1 MHLFRSVLLSP
12 FSSTKLRA
20 LLFAVFFAAA
30 VTASQAQST
39 FGTILGTVKD
49 STGAVVPGAM
59 ILLTNKG
66 TTSTRTATSDSGGEF
81 TLSNIEIGS
90 YSLSISAPGF
100 EKYSLPEIAI
110 NARESRRVEAALK
123 LGSETQTVTVEE
135 TAQNVITT
143 EVSNLAETKLG
154 TELVSLPVAIYSR
167 STGST
172 SPISTLT
179 TEAGVQTD
187 DSGNLDIMGAT
198 PALLSVTI
206 DGISSVG
213 VEYSGPV
220 NEMFPSFNSI
230 EEIRVSESNNNAE
243 FSGVADIT
251 TVSKA
256 GSGTYHGGVF
266 ENLQNTAMNAGD
278 PFQVSK
284 TKIIMNDFGATFGG
298 PLSIPHLY
306 NGHDRSFF
314 FASFEALR
322 LPRETPIVASVPTLA
337 MRGANGY
344 ADLTSYLTQQCS
356 SAGAGLC
363 LPNGLNSTNV
373 NNLGSPTN
381 ANNSN
386 PVITPCPAFSN
397 ATQGTV
403 LPICMSDGATSIDP
417 SHVPVSS
424 IASNMLQYLMPLP
437 NYGSPDSY
445 ANNYRINFP
454 SPISAN
460 QGDIRLDQTLTSKQ
474 NIFARFSYK
483 NRQVV
488 AAPNTTCGLSFCQSS
503 GSPLQGAYSIPEIDE
518 GLTFAYNY
526 IFSPKLLNEFRGGYN
541 AQHTST
547 TQSYSTSQ
555 LLQQTGLTVPQ
566 VNTQWSEAPNLYIN
580 GFMATGGGNPTRQR
594 SETIEL
600 LDNLTWNKGRHNFKF
615 GADFKRLTDHDDN
628 VFGNYSS
635 GEYAFDSSSYVGTNI
650 GDPYAAFLQS
660 FPDYTYD
667 ATINKQTMDGLG
679 YSYGFYAQDDWK
691 ITPRLTLNLGLR
703 YELHPPLKE
712 TNYNTAFFLPDYNGI
727 GTDGAT
733 QVHGAVVVPNTQA
746 LSFESQD
753 FINAISPTP
762 TLTAKQA
769 GLPEGLRYTDKNDY
783 GPRIGFAWRP
793 YGDEKTVIRGG
804 WGRFIESPLGFS
816 LVSGWAVDASYVGY
830 YGQQY
835 QSDNV
840 TPQLSLSNP
849 FIQICPPPP
858 ANQPP
863 GCQQAG
869 GTASFQYAF
878 PIHYKDPSVQQWNL
892 TVEQDL
898 GKGIGARFSYVG
910 SHGTN
915 LETFVDLNQV
925 PASTTPYSVT
935 SLNLSYP
942 DWSIIQ
948 SVENLAESNY
958 NSGTVE
964 VSRHSGKGLT
974 FDASYTFT
982 RDISNAAGATPSGFA
997 GAGGNYVTDRFHPGL
1012 DYGNVSY
1019 DRKHR
1024 FLVTYLYDLPFGRG
1038 QRFLP
1043 GGGPVNA
1050 IVGDW
1055 HLGGV
1060 TVLQSGPFLT
1070 PYQATSDP
1078 ANTNILSTVGQ
1089 TRADIVPGQTLYA
1102 TNRNVNQWFNPS
1114 AFQVPAAG
1122 RGYFGTAG
1130 VGSVVGPGTAVFSM
1144 SLRKDIPVYEHM
1156 KFSLSVE
1163 AANVFNHRNYE
1174 PPNMQVDVAQFGSIS
1189 ALQTAE
1195 GAGPRSLE
1203 LAGRINF

>member
-1 MHLFRSVLLSP
+1 MYRFGTLSSR
-12 FSSTKLRA
+12 FA
-20 LLFAVFFAAA
+20 LLFILF
-30 VTASQAQST
+30 VTSAGARAQST
-39 FGTILGTVKD
+39 FGSILGTVRD
-49 STGAVVPGAM
+49 ASGAVVPGA
-59 ILLTNKG
+59 LVTATNKG
-66 TTSTRTATSDSGGEF
+66 TGAQRTATSDGSGEF
-81 TLSNIEIGS
+81 TLSNIDVGN
-90 YSLSISAPGF
+90 YSVAITAPGF
-100 EKYSLPEIAI
+100 EKYSLPEISI
-110 NARESRRVEAALK
+110 TARESRRIDAALK
-123 LGSETQTVTVEE
+123 LGQADQTVTVVES
-135 TAQNVITT
+135 AQNVITT
-143 EVSNLAETKLG
+143 EVSNLAETKVG
-154 TELVSLPVAIYSR
+154 EELVSLPVAIYSR

-172 SPISTLT
+172 SPIDTLT

-213 VEYSGPV
+213 VEYSGPI

-256 GSGTYHGGVF
+256 GTSKYHGGVF
-266 ENLQNTAMNAGD
+266 ENLQNTAMNSGN
-278 PFQVSK
+278 PFQDTK
-284 TKIIMNDFGATFGG
+284 TKIVMNDFGGTFGG

-306 NGHDRSFF
+306 NGRDRSFF

-337 MRGANGY
+337 MRGAGGY
-344 ADLTSYLTQQCS
+344 ADLTSYLTQQCANDS
-356 SAGAGLC
+356 LC
-363 LPNGLNSTNV
+363 PTNGLNGLNYG
-373 NNLGSPTN
+373 NLGSATN
-381 ANNSN
+381 PN
-386 PVITPCPAFSN
+386 PVTTPCPAFSA
-397 ATQGTV
+397 ATQGVT
-403 LPICMSDGATSIDP
+403 LPICQSDGVTPIDP
-417 SHVPVSS
+417 THVPVNT

-437 NYGSPDSY
+437 NYGTPDSY
-445 ANNYRINFP
+445 SNNYRVNFP
-454 SPISAN
+454 APISAN
-460 QGDIRLDQTLTSKQ
+460 QGDIRVDQTISPKQ
-474 NIFARFSYK
+474 TVFARFSYK
-483 NRQVV
+483 NRQVT
-488 AAPNTTCGLSFCQSS
+488 AAPNTTCGLSFCQSA

-526 IFSPKLLNEFRGGYN
+526 IFTPKLLNEFRGGYN

-547 TQSYSTSQ
+547 TQTYSTAQ
-555 LLQQTGLTVPQ
+555 LLSETGLTVPQ
-566 VNTQWSEAPNLYIN
+566 PNTEWSEAPNLYIN

-600 LDNLTWNKGRHNFKF
+600 LDNVTWNKGHHNFKF

-667 ATINKQTMDGLG
+667 ATINKETMDGLG
-679 YSYGFYAQDDWK
+679 YSYAFYAQDDWK
-691 ITPRLTLNLGLR
+691 ITPKLTLNLGLR

-712 TNYNTAFFLPDYNGI
+712 INYNTAFFLPDYNGP
-727 GTDGAT
+727 GTDGST
-733 QVHGAVVVPNTQA
+733 VHGAVVVPNTQA

-753 FINAISPTP
+753 FISAISPTP
-762 TLTAKQA
+762 TLTAQQA

-783 GPRIGFAWRP
+783 GPRIGFAWTP
-793 YGDEKTVIRGG
+793 YSNGKTVLRGG

-835 QSDNV
+835 QADNV
-840 TPQLSLSNP
+840 TPLLSLGNAFVQGGST
-849 FIQICPPPP
+849 
-858 ANQPP
+858 A
-863 GCQQAG
+863 

-898 GKGIGARFSYVG
+898 GSGIGARFSYVG

-925 PASTTPYSVT
+925 PASTTPYAVT
-935 SLNLSYP
+935 SQNLSYP

-964 VSRHSGKGLT
+964 VTRHSGKGIT

-982 RDISNAAGATPSGFA
+982 RDISDAAGANPTAFA

-1019 DRKHR
+1019 DRKNR

-1043 GGGPVNA
+1043 GGGAVNS

-1070 PYQATSDP
+1070 PYQASSDP
-1078 ANTNILSTVGQ
+1078 ANTNILSTVGEA
-1089 TRADIVPGQTLYA
+1089 RADILPGQTLYA
-1102 TNRNVNQWFNPS
+1102 TNRNVTQWLNPN
-1114 AFQVPAAG
+1114 AFAIPQAG

-1144 SLRKDIPVYEHM
+1144 SLRKDVPVYEHM
-1156 KFSLSVE
+1156 KLSFSVE

-1203 LAGRINF
+1203 LAGRITF

>member
-1 MHLFRSVLLSP
+1 MHLFGSSVSRLRLLGS
-12 FSSTKLRA
+12 LA
-20 LLFAVFFAAA
+20 LVFVLCFALMAR
-30 VTASQAQST
+30 AQST
-39 FGTILGTVKD
+39 FGSILGTVKD
-49 STGAVVPGAM
+49 ASGAVVAGAVVTA
-59 ILLTNKG
+59 TNKG
-66 TTSTRTATSDSGGEF
+66 TGAQRTAMSDGSGEF
-81 TLSNIEIGS
+81 TLSNIDVGN
-90 YSLSISAPGF
+90 YSVTITSSGF
-100 EKYSLPEIAI
+100 EKYSLPEISI
-110 NARESRRVEAALK
+110 TARESRRIDAALK
-123 LGSETQTVTVEE
+123 LGQADQTVTVEE
-135 TAQNVITT
+135 SAQNVITT
-143 EVSNLAETKLG
+143 EVSNLAETKVG
-154 TELVSLPVAIYSR
+154 EELVNLPVAIYSR

-172 SPISTLT
+172 SPIDTLT

-213 VEYSGPV
+213 VEYSGPI

-251 TVSKA
+251 TVSKP
-256 GSGTYHGGVF
+256 GSSHYHGGVF
-266 ENLQNTAMNAGD
+266 ENLQNTAMNSGN
-278 PFQVSK
+278 PFQTSK
-284 TKIIMNDFGATFGG
+284 TKIVMNDFGGTFGG
-298 PLSIPHLY
+298 PVSIPHLY
-306 NGHDRSFF
+306 NGRDRSFF

-344 ADLTSYLTQQCS
+344 ADLTSYLTQQCAADS
-356 SAGAGLC
+356 VC
-363 LPNGLNSTNV
+363 PNSGLNSV
-373 NNLGSPTN
+373 NLIAG
-381 ANNSN
+381 N
-386 PVITPCPAFSN
+386 PAPCPSV
-397 ATQGTV
+397 TTGV
-403 LPICMSDGATSIDP
+403 LPICQASDGVTPIDYT
-417 SHVPVSS
+417 HVPVSTIS
-424 IASNMLQYLMPLP
+424 SNMLQYLMPLP
-437 NYGSPDSY
+437 NYGPADNY
-445 ANNYRINFP
+445 ANNYRVNFP
-454 SPISAN
+454 APISAN
-460 QGDIRLDQTLTSKQ
+460 QGDIRVDQTISSKQ
-474 NIFARFSYK
+474 TVFARFSYK
-483 NRQVV
+483 NRQVT
-488 AAPNTTCGLSFCQSS
+488 AAPNTTCGLGFCQSA
-503 GSPLQGAYSIPEIDE
+503 GSPLQGAYNIPEIDE
-518 GLTFAYNY
+518 GLTFAHNY
-526 IFSPKLLNEFRGGYN
+526 IFTPKLLNEFRGGYN

-547 TQSYSTSQ
+547 TQTYSTTQ
-555 LLQQTGLTVPQ
+555 LLSETGLTVPQ
-566 VNTQWSEAPNLYIN
+566 PNTEWSEAPNLYIN
-580 GFMATGGGNPTRQR
+580 GFLNTGGGNPTRQR

-600 LDNLTWNKGRHNFKF
+600 LDNVTWNKGHHNFKF

-635 GEYAFDSSSYVGTNI
+635 GEYAFDSSSLIGQNI
-650 GDPYAAFLQS
+650 GDPYTAFLAGY
-660 FPDYTYD
+660 PDYTYD
-667 ATINKQTMDGLG
+667 ATINKETMDGLG
-679 YSYGFYAQDDWK
+679 HSYAFYAQDDWK
-691 ITPRLTLNLGLR
+691 ITPNLTLNLGLR

-712 TNYNTAFFLPDYNGI
+712 IHYNTAFFLPDYNGP
-727 GTDGAT
+727 GTDGT
-733 QVHGAVVVPNTQA
+733 TVHGAVVVPNTQA

-753 FINAISPTP
+753 FYNAISPTP
-762 TLTAKQA
+762 TLTAQQA
-769 GLPEGLRYTDKNDY
+769 GLPSGLRYTDKNDY

-793 YGDEKTVIRGG
+793 YGNDKTVLRGG

-830 YGQQY
+830 YGQQFG
-835 QSDNV
+835 SDGV
-840 TPQLSLSNP
+840 TPLLSLGNP
-849 FIQICPPPP
+849 FVS
-858 ANQPP
+858 
-863 GCQQAG
+863 AG
-869 GTASFQYAF
+869 GSLAGTASFQYAF

-898 GKGIGARFSYVG
+898 GSGIGARFSYVG

-925 PASTTPYSVT
+925 PASTTPYADQA
-935 SLNLSYP
+935 LSYP

-964 VSRHSGKGLT
+964 VTRHSGKGLT

-982 RDISNAAGATPSGFA
+982 RDISDAAGATPSGFA

-1019 DRKHR
+1019 DRKNR
-1024 FLVTYLYDLPFGRG
+1024 FLVTYLYDLPFGKG

-1043 GGGPVNA
+1043 GGGALNA

-1070 PYQATSDP
+1070 PYQASSDP

-1089 TRADIVPGQTLYA
+1089 THADIVPGQTLYA
-1102 TNRNVNQWFNPS
+1102 TNRNVNQWLNPN
-1114 AFQVPAAG
+1114 AFAIPESG

-1130 VGSVVGPGTAVFSM
+1130 VGSVVGPGTDVFSM
-1144 SLRKDIPVYEHM
+1144 SLRKDVPVYEHM
-1156 KFSLSVE
+1156 KLSLSLE

-1174 PPNMQVDVAQFGSIS
+1174 PPNMQVDSAQFGSIS

-1203 LAGRINF
+1203 VAARVNF

>member
-1 MHLFRSVLLSP
+1 M
-12 FSSTKLRA
+12 
-20 LLFAVFFAAA
+20 
-30 VTASQAQST
+30 
-39 FGTILGTVKD
+39 
-49 STGAVVPGAM
+49 
-59 ILLTNKG
+59 
-66 TTSTRTATSDSGGEF
+66 
-81 TLSNIEIGS
+81 
-90 YSLSISAPGF
+90 SLAF
-100 EKYSLPEIAI
+100 
-110 NARESRRVEAALK
+110 
-123 LGSETQTVTVEE
+123 
-135 TAQNVITT
+135 
-143 EVSNLAETKLG
+143 
-154 TELVSLPVAIYSR
+154 
-167 STGST
+167 
-172 SPISTLT
+172 
-179 TEAGVQTD
+179 
-187 DSGNLDIMGAT
+187 
-198 PALLSVTI
+198 
-206 DGISSVG
+206 
-213 VEYSGPV
+213 
-220 NEMFPSFNSI
+220 
-230 EEIRVSESNNNAE
+230 
-243 FSGVADIT
+243 
-251 TVSKA
+251 
-256 GSGTYHGGVF
+256 H
-266 ENLQNTAMNAGD
+266 
-278 PFQVSK
+278 
-284 TKIIMNDFGATFGG
+284 
-298 PLSIPHLY
+298 
-306 NGHDRSFF
+306 
-314 FASFEALR
+314 
-322 LPRETPIVASVPTLA
+322 
-337 MRGANGY
+337 
-344 ADLTSYLTQQCS
+344 LTSYL
-356 SAGAGLC
+356 AGQGVTNIYQ
-363 LPNGLNSTNV
+363 PDGVTPVDPTNV
-373 NNLGSPTN
+373 P
-381 ANNSN
+381 
-386 PVITPCPAFSN
+386 ITP
-397 ATQGTV
+397 
-403 LPICMSDGATSIDP
+403 
-417 SHVPVSS
+417 
-424 IASNMLQYLMPLP
+424 IAANMLKYLMPLP

-445 ANNYRINFP
+445 SNNYRVNFP
-454 SPISAN
+454 APISAN
-460 QGDIRLDQTLTSKQ
+460 QGDIRLDQTLSSKQ

-488 AAPNTTCGLSFCQSS
+488 AAPNTTCGLSFCQSA

-566 VNTQWSEAPNLYIN
+566 VNTEWSEAPNLYIN

-600 LDNLTWNKGRHNFKF
+600 LDNVTWNKGHHNFKF

-635 GEYAFDSSSYVGTNI
+635 GEYAFDSSSAVGAAI
-650 GDPYAAFLQS
+650 GDPYTAFLQG

-667 ATINKQTMDGLG
+667 ATINKETMDGLG
-679 YSYGFYAQDDWK
+679 YSYAFYAQDDWK

-712 TNYNTAFFLPDYNGI
+712 IHYNTAFFLPDYNGV
-727 GTDGAT
+727 GTDGMT
-733 QVHGAVVVPNTQA
+733 QVHGAVVVPNAQA

-835 QSDNV
+835 QADGV
-840 TPQLSLSNP
+840 TPLLSLSNA
-849 FIQICPPPP
+849 FVQGGSL
-858 ANQPP
+858 A
-863 GCQQAG
+863 

-925 PASTTPYSVT
+925 PASTTPYADQS
-935 SLNLSYP
+935 LSYP
-942 DWSIIQ
+942 NWSIIQ

-964 VSRHSGKGLT
+964 VTRHSGKGLT

-1019 DRKHR
+1019 DRKNR

-1038 QRFLP
+1038 QRFVAT
-1043 GGGPVNA
+1043 GGAVNA
-1050 IVGDW
+1050 IIGDW

-1070 PYQATSDP
+1070 PFQATSDP

-1089 TRADIVPGQTLYA
+1089 TRADIVPGQALYA
-1102 TNRNVNQWFNPS
+1102 TNRNVNQWLNPS
-1114 AFQVPAAG
+1114 AFAIPQAG
-1122 RGYFGTAG
+1122 RGYFGTAA

-1144 SLRKDIPVYEHM
+1144 SLRKDIPVYERM
-1156 KFSLSVE
+1156 KLQLSVE

>member
-1 MHLFRSVLLSP
+1 MHLSGSAVSRFALFLILL
-12 FSSTKLRA
+12 TA
-20 LLFAVFFAAA
+20 FAA
-30 VTASQAQST
+30 SLNAQST

-49 STGAVVPGAM
+49 ATGAVVPGATVT
-59 ILLTNKG
+59 LTNKG
-66 TTSTRTATSDSGGEF
+66 TTARRTATSDGSGEF
-81 TLSNIEIGS
+81 TLSNIDVGN
-90 YSLSISAPGF
+90 YSVTITASGF
-100 EKYSLPEIAI
+100 EKYSLPELSLT
-110 NARESRRVEAALK
+110 ARESRRIDANLK
-123 LGSETQTVTVEE
+123 LGQADQTVTVEE
-135 TAQNVITT
+135 VAQNVITT
-143 EVSNLAETKLG
+143 EVSNLAQTKVG
-154 TELVSLPVAIYSR
+154 EELVSLPVAIYSR

-172 SPISTLT
+172 SPIDTLT

-187 DSGNLDIMGAT
+187 DSGDLDIMGAT

-213 VEYSGPV
+213 VEYSGPI

-256 GSGTYHGGVF
+256 GTSKYHGGVF
-266 ENLQNTAMNAGD
+266 ENLQNTAMNAGN
-278 PFQVSK
+278 PFQDTK
-284 TKIIMNDFGATFGG
+284 TKIIMNDFGGTLGG
-298 PLSIPHLY
+298 PVSIPHLY
-306 NGHDRSFF
+306 SGHDRSFF

-337 MRGANGY
+337 MRGIGTTTGN
-344 ADLTSYLTQQCS
+344 ADLTSYL
-356 SAGAGLC
+356 AGQGV
-363 LPNGLNSTNV
+363 TNIYQPD
-373 NNLGSPTN
+373 G
-381 ANNSN
+381 
-386 PVITPCPAFSN
+386 TP
-397 ATQGTV
+397 
-403 LPICMSDGATSIDP
+403 IDP
-417 SHVPVSS
+417 SNVPITP
-424 IASNMLQYLMPLP
+424 IAANMLTYLMPLP
-437 NYGSPDSY
+437 NFGSADSY
-445 ANNYRINFP
+445 ANNYRVNFP
-454 SPISAN
+454 APISAN
-460 QGDIRLDQTLTSKQ
+460 QGDIRLDQTLTNNQ

-483 NRQVV
+483 NRQVT
-488 AAPNTTCGLSFCQSS
+488 AAPNTTCGLTFCQSA
-503 GSPLQGAYSIPEIDE
+503 GSPLQGAYNIPEIDE

-526 IFSPKLLNEFRGGYN
+526 IFTPKLLNEFRGGYN

-547 TQSYSTSQ
+547 TQSYSTAQ

-566 VNTQWSEAPNLYIN
+566 PNLEWAEAPNLYIN

-594 SETIEL
+594 SETIEF
-600 LDNLTWNKGRHNFKF
+600 LDNVTWNKGHHNFKF

-635 GEYAFDSSSYVGTNI
+635 GEYAFDSSSAVGAAI
-650 GDPYAAFLQS
+650 GDPYTAFLQGY
-660 FPDYTYD
+660 PDYTYD
-667 ATINKQTMDGLG
+667 ATINKETMDGVG
-679 YSYGFYAQDDWK
+679 YSYAFYGQDDWK
-691 ITPRLTLNLGLR
+691 ITPNLTLNLGLR

-712 TNYNTAFFLPDYNGI
+712 IHYNTAFFLPDYSGP
-727 GTDGAT
+727 GTDGST
-733 QVHGAVVVPNTQA
+733 VHGAVVVPNTQA
-746 LSFESQD
+746 LSFESGD

-762 TLTAKQA
+762 TLTAQQA
-769 GLPEGLRYTDKNDY
+769 GLPNGLRYTYKNDY

-793 YGDEKTVIRGG
+793 YGNDKTVLRGG

-835 QSDNV
+835 QSDGV
-840 TPQLSLSNP
+840 TPLISLGNA
-849 FIQICPPPP
+849 FVQ
-858 ANQPP
+858 AP
-863 GCQQAG
+863 GSLT

-898 GKGIGARFSYVG
+898 GHGIGARFSYVG

-925 PASTTPYSVT
+925 PASTTPYSIT
-935 SLNLSYP
+935 SQNLAYP

-964 VSRHSGKGLT
+964 VSRHSGKGIT

-1019 DRKHR
+1019 DRKDR

-1043 GGGPVNA
+1043 NSGVLNS

-1070 PYQATSDP
+1070 PFQASSDP

-1089 TRADIVPGQTLYA
+1089 TRADIIPGQTLYA
-1102 TNRNVNQWFNPS
+1102 TNRNVNQWLNPN
-1114 AFQVPAAG
+1114 AFAIPAAG
-1122 RGYFGTAG
+1122 RGYFGTAA
-1130 VGSVVGPGTAVFSM
+1130 VGSVVGPGTDVFSM
-1144 SLRKDIPVYEHM
+1144 SLRKDIPIYERT
-1156 KFSLSVE
+1156 KLSLSVE

-1174 PPNMQVDVAQFGSIS
+1174 PPNMQVDAAQFGSIS

-1203 LAGRINF
+1203 IAGRINF

>member
-1 MHLFRSVLLSP
+1 MHLSGSWIIR
-12 FSSTKLRA
+12 LRA
-20 LLFAVFFAAA
+20 SFFLLLCLCFA
-30 VTASQAQST
+30 SSLMAQST
-39 FGTILGTVKD
+39 FGTILGTVRD
-49 STGAVVPGAM
+49 ATGAVVPGAT
-59 ILLTNKG
+59 ITLTNKG
-66 TTSTRTATSDSGGEF
+66 TTAVRSATSDGSGEF
-81 TLSNIEIGS
+81 TLSNIDVGN
-90 YSLSISAPGF
+90 YSVAIAAQGF
-100 EKYSLPEIAI
+100 ERYSLPELSLT
-110 NARESRRVEAALK
+110 ARESRRIDASLK
-123 LGSETQTVTVEE
+123 LGQADQTVTVEE
-135 TAQNVITT
+135 LAQNVITT
-143 EVSNLAETKLG
+143 EVSNLAQTKVG
-154 TELVSLPVAIYSR
+154 EELVSLPVAIYSR

-172 SPISTLT
+172 SPIDTLT

-187 DSGNLDIMGAT
+187 DDGNLDIMGAT

-213 VEYSGPV
+213 VEYSGPI

-256 GSGTYHGGVF
+256 GTSKYHGGVF
-266 ENLQNTAMNAGD
+266 ENLQNTAMNAGN
-278 PFQVSK
+278 PFQPSK
-284 TKIIMNDFGATFGG
+284 TKIIMNDFGGTFGG
-298 PLSIPHLY
+298 PVNLGHFY

-337 MRGANGY
+337 MRGVGGF

-356 SAGAGLC
+356 ADSLC
-363 LPNGLNSTNV
+363 PTNGLNSVNV
-373 NNLGSPTN
+373 NAGP
-381 ANNSN
+381 A
-386 PVITPCPAFSN
+386 TPCPSVTA
-397 ATQGTV
+397 GV
-403 LPICMSDGATSIDP
+403 LPICQTDGVTPIDP
-417 SHVPVSS
+417 THVPVNT
-424 IASNMLQYLMPLP
+424 IASNMLTYLMPLP
-437 NYGSPDSY
+437 NFGSADSY
-445 ANNYRINFP
+445 ANNYRVNFP
-454 SPISAN
+454 APISAN
-460 QGDIRLDQTLTSKQ
+460 QGDIRLDQTITAKQ

-483 NRQVV
+483 NRQVT
-488 AAPNTTCGLSFCQSS
+488 AAPNTTCGLTFCQSA
-503 GSPLQGAYSIPEIDE
+503 GNPLQGAYNIPEIDE

-526 IFSPKLLNEFRGGYN
+526 IFTPKLLNEFRGGYN

-547 TQSYSTSQ
+547 TQTYSTAQ

-594 SETIEL
+594 SETVEL
-600 LDNLTWNKGRHNFKF
+600 LDNVTWTKGHHNFKF
-615 GADFKRLTDHDDN
+615 GVDFKRLSDHDDN

-635 GEYAFDSSSYVGTNI
+635 GEYAFDSSSAVGTAI
-650 GDPYAAFLQS
+650 GDPYTAFLQS
-660 FPDYTYD
+660 YPDYTYD
-667 ATINKQTMDGLG
+667 ATINKETMDGVG
-679 YSYGFYAQDDWK
+679 HSYAVYGQDDWK
-691 ITPRLTLNLGLR
+691 ITPNLTLNLGLR

-712 TNYNTAFFLPDYNGI
+712 IHYNTAFFIPDYNGP
-727 GTDGAT
+727 GTDGST
-733 QVHGAVVVPNTQA
+733 VHGAVVVPNRQA
-746 LSFESQD
+746 LSFESSD
-753 FINAISPTP
+753 FIAAISPTP

-769 GLPEGLRYTDKNDY
+769 GLPETLRYTYKDDY

-793 YGDEKTVIRGG
+793 YGNDKTVLRGG

-816 LVSGWAVDASYVGY
+816 LVSGWAVDASFVGY
-830 YGQQY
+830 YGQQF
-835 QSDNV
+835 QADGV
-840 TPQLSLSNP
+840 TPQISLSNP
-849 FIQICPPPP
+849 FIQTCPALPAPQPP
-858 ANQPP
+858 NCQPP
-863 GCQQAG
+863 GSLA

-878 PIHYKDPSVQQWNL
+878 PIHYKDPSVQQWNV

-898 GKGIGARFSYVG
+898 GHGIGARFSYVG
-910 SHGTN
+910 SHGHN

-925 PASTTPYSVT
+925 PASTTPYADQ
-935 SLNLSYP
+935 SLAYP

-964 VSRHSGKGLT
+964 VSRHSGKSLT

-1019 DRKHR
+1019 DRKNR

-1038 QRFLP
+1038 QHFLP
-1043 GGGPVNA
+1043 TGGVLNS

-1070 PYQATSDP
+1070 PFQASSDP

-1102 TNRNVNQWFNPS
+1102 TNRNVNQWLNPN
-1114 AFQVPAAG
+1114 AYAIPAAG
-1122 RGYFGTAG
+1122 RGYFGTAA
-1130 VGSVVGPGTAVFSM
+1130 VGSVVGPGTAVFSL
-1144 SLRKDIPVYEHM
+1144 SLRKDIPVYERM
-1156 KFSLSVE
+1156 KLQLSVE
-1163 AANVFNHRNYE
+1163 AANAFNHRNYE

-1189 ALQTAE
+1189 ALQSAE

-1203 LAGRINF
+1203 IAGRINF

>member
-1 MHLFRSVLLSP
+1 MYRFGTRSSR
-12 FSSTKLRA
+12 FA
-20 LLFAVFFAAA
+20 LLLILL
-30 VTASQAQST
+30 VTSASTLGAQST
-39 FGTILGTVKD
+39 YGSILGTVKD
-49 STGAVVPGAM
+49 ASGAVVPGA
-59 ILLTNKG
+59 LVTATNKG
-66 TTSTRTATSDSGGEF
+66 TGAQRTATSDGSGEF
-81 TLSNIEIGS
+81 TLSNIDVGN
-90 YSLSISAPGF
+90 YSLTITSAGF
-100 EKYSLPEIAI
+100 ERYSLPELSIT
-110 NARESRRVEAALK
+110 ARESRRIDAALK
-123 LGSETQTVTVEE
+123 LGQADQTVTVEE

-143 EVSNLAETKLG
+143 EVSNVAETKVG
-154 TELVSLPVAIYSR
+154 EELVSLPVAIYSR

-172 SPISTLT
+172 SPIDTLT

-213 VEYSGPV
+213 VEYSGPI

-256 GSGTYHGGVF
+256 GTSKYHGGVF
-266 ENLQNTAMNAGD
+266 ENLQNTAMNAGN
-278 PFQVSK
+278 PFQATK
-284 TKIIMNDFGATFGG
+284 TKIIMNDFGGTFGG
-298 PLSIPHLY
+298 PVSIPHLY

-344 ADLTSYLTQQCS
+344 ADLTSYLTQQCANDS
-356 SAGAGLC
+356 LC
-363 LPNGLNSTNV
+363 PTTGQNSVNV
-373 NNLGSPTN
+373 NAAP
-381 ANNSN
+381 AA
-386 PVITPCPAFSN
+386 PCPSVTA
-397 ATQGTV
+397 GV
-403 LPICMSDGATSIDP
+403 LPICMTDGVTPIDYT
-417 SHVPVSS
+417 HVPVSQIS
-424 IASNMLQYLMPLP
+424 ANMLQYLMPLP

-445 ANNYRINFP
+445 SNNYRANFP
-454 SPISAN
+454 APISAN
-460 QGDIRLDQTLTSKQ
+460 QGDIRVDQTISPKQ
-474 NIFARFSYK
+474 TVFARFSYK
-483 NRQVV
+483 NRQVT
-488 AAPNTTCGLSFCQSS
+488 AAPNTTCGLSFCQSA

-526 IFSPKLLNEFRGGYN
+526 IFTPKLLNEFRGGYN

-547 TQSYSTSQ
+547 TQNYSTAQ

-566 VNTQWSEAPNLYIN
+566 VNTEWSEAPNLYIN

-600 LDNLTWNKGRHNFKF
+600 LDNVTWNKGHHNFKF

-635 GEYAFDSSSYVGTNI
+635 GEYAFDSSSAVGTAI
-650 GDPYAAFLQS
+650 GDPYTAFLAG

-679 YSYGFYAQDDWK
+679 YSYAFYGQDDWK
-691 ITPRLTLNLGLR
+691 ITPKLTLNLGLR

-712 TNYNTAFFLPDYNGI
+712 IHYNTAFFLPDFNGT
-727 GTDGAT
+727 GTDGVT
-733 QVHGAVVVPNTQA
+733 PVHGAVVVPNTQA

-753 FINAISPTP
+753 FVNAISPTP
-762 TLTAKQA
+762 TLTAQQA

-793 YGDEKTVIRGG
+793 YNNDKTVIRGG

-835 QSDNV
+835 QTDNAGNATT
-840 TPQLSLSNP
+840 TPLLSLGNAFVQGGSL
-849 FIQICPPPP
+849 
-858 ANQPP
+858 A
-863 GCQQAG
+863 

-898 GKGIGARFSYVG
+898 GSGIGARFSYVG

-925 PASTTPYSVT
+925 PASMTPYASQT
-935 SLNLSYP
+935 LAYP

-964 VSRHSGKGLT
+964 VTRHSGKGII

-982 RDISNAAGATPSGFA
+982 RDISNAAGANPTAFA
-997 GAGGNYVTDRFHPGL
+997 GAGGSYVTDRFHPGI

-1019 DRKHR
+1019 DRKNR

-1043 GGGPVNA
+1043 GGGALNS

-1078 ANTNILSTVGQ
+1078 ANTNILSTVGL

-1102 TNRNVNQWFNPS
+1102 ANRNVNQWLNLN
-1114 AFQVPAAG
+1114 AFAIPQAG

-1144 SLRKDIPVYEHM
+1144 SLRKDVPVYEHM
-1156 KFSLSVE
+1156 KFSLSLE

-1174 PPNMQVDVAQFGSIS
+1174 PPNMQVDAAQFGSIS

-1203 LAGRINF
+1203 LAGRVNF

>member
-1 MHLFRSVLLSP
+1 MHTFQSSSSHSP
-12 FSSTKLRA
+12 FFLLRGILLLVLVLCIASS
-20 LLFAVFFAAA
+20 VH
-30 VTASQAQST
+30 AQST
-39 FGTILGTVKD
+39 FGSIVGTVRD
-49 STGAVVPGAM
+49 ASGAVVPGA
-59 ILLTNKG
+59 IV
-66 TTSTRTATSDSGGEF
+66 TATSKGTSAQRTVKSDGSGDF

-90 YSLSISAPGF
+90 YSLTVTAAGF

-110 NARESRRVEAALK
+110 TARESRHIDATLK
-123 LGSETQTVTVEE
+123 LGSESQTVEVQE

-143 EVSNLAETKLG
+143 EVSSLSETKLG

-187 DSGNLDIMGAT
+187 DGGNLEVAGAT

-213 VEYSGPV
+213 VEYSGPI

-230 EEIRVSESNNNAE
+230 EEIHVSESNNNAE

-256 GSGTYHGGVF
+256 GTGNYHGGVF
-266 ENLQNTAMNAGD
+266 ENIENTAFNAGD
-278 PFQVSK
+278 PFQASK
-284 TKIIMNDFGATFGG
+284 TKIIMNDFGGTLGG
-298 PLSIPHLY
+298 PVKIPHLY
-306 NGHDRSFF
+306 DGKDKTFF

-344 ADLTSYLTQQCS
+344 ADLTSYLTQQCANDS
-356 SAGAGLC
+356 LC
-363 LPNGLNSTNV
+363 PTTGQNSVNV
-373 NNLGSPTN
+373 NASP
-381 ANNSN
+381 A
-386 PVITPCPAFSN
+386 VPCPSVA
-397 ATQGTV
+397 AGV
-403 LPICMSDGATSIDP
+403 LPICQPDGVTPIDYT
-417 SHVPVSS
+417 HVPVSTIS
-424 IASNMLQYLMPLP
+424 SNMLQYLMPLP

-445 ANNYRINFP
+445 ANNYRVNFP
-454 SPISAN
+454 APISAN
-460 QGDIRLDQTLTSKQ
+460 QGDVRVDQTLSTKQ
-474 NIFARFSYK
+474 SLFARFSYK
-483 NRQVV
+483 NRQVT
-488 AAPNTTCGLSFCQSS
+488 AAPNTTCGLTFCQSA

-526 IFSPKLLNEFRGGYN
+526 ILTPKLLNEFRGGYN

-547 TQSYSTSQ
+547 NQSYSTSQ
-555 LLQQTGLTVPQ
+555 LLQETGLTVPQ
-566 VNTQWSEAPNLYIN
+566 VNNEWSEAPNLYIN

-600 LDNLTWNKGRHNFKF
+600 LDNVTWNKGHHNFKF

-635 GEYAFDSSSYVGTNI
+635 GEYAFDSSSAVGTAI
-650 GDPYAAFLQS
+650 GDPYTAFLAG

-667 ATINKQTMDGLG
+667 ATINKETMDGVG
-679 YSYGFYAQDDWK
+679 YSYAFYAQDDWK
-691 ITPRLTLNLGLR
+691 ITPNLTLNLGLR

-712 TNYNTAFFLPDYNGI
+712 IHYNTAFFLPDYNGP
-727 GTDGAT
+727 GTDGT
-733 QVHGAVVVPNTQA
+733 TVHGAVVVPNTQA

-753 FINAISPTP
+753 FYNAISPTP
-762 TLTAKQA
+762 TLTAQQA
-769 GLPEGLRYTDKNDY
+769 GLPSGLRYTDKNDY

-793 YGDEKTVIRGG
+793 YGNDKTVVRGG

-835 QSDNV
+835 QADGV
-840 TPQLSLSNP
+840 TPLLSLGNAFVQSGS
-849 FIQICPPPP
+849 QT
-858 ANQPP
+858 
-863 GCQQAG
+863 

-925 PASTTPYSVT
+925 PASTTPYSIT
-935 SLNLSYP
+935 SGNLPYP

-964 VSRHSGKGLT
+964 VSRHSGKSLT

-982 RDISNAAGATPSGFA
+982 RDLSNADGATPSGFA
-997 GAGGNYVTDRFHPGL
+997 PAGGNYVTDRFHPGL

-1019 DRKHR
+1019 DRRNR

-1043 GGGPVNA
+1043 GGGAVSS

-1089 TRADIVPGQTLYA
+1089 THADIVPGQSLYA
-1102 TNRNVNQWFNPS
+1102 TNRNVNQWLNPS
-1114 AFQVPAAG
+1114 AFAIPQAG
-1122 RGYFGTAG
+1122 RGYFGNAA
-1130 VGSVVGPGTAVFSM
+1130 VGSVVGPGSAIFSM
-1144 SLRKDIPVYEHM
+1144 SLRKDVAIYEHA
-1156 KFSLSVE
+1156 KFEFCVE

-1174 PPNMQVDVAQFGSIS
+1174 PPNMQVDASNFGQIPE
-1189 ALQTAE
+1189 LQTAE

>member
-1 MHLFRSVLLSP
+1 MHLFRSVLLSL
-12 FSSTKLRA
+12 FSSPKLRA
-20 LLFAVFFAAA
+20 LLFAVLFASA
-30 VTASQAQST
+30 VTASQSQST

-59 ILLTNKG
+59 ILLTNQG

-110 NARESRRVEAALK
+110 NARESRRIEAALK

-172 SPISTLT
+172 SPIDTLT

-213 VEYSGPV
+213 VEYSGPI

-266 ENLQNTAMNAGD
+266 ENLQNTAMNAGN
-278 PFQVSK
+278 PFQTSK
-284 TKIIMNDFGATFGG
+284 TKIIMNDFGGTLGG

-306 NGHDRSFF
+306 NGRERSFF

-337 MRGANGY
+337 MRGIGTTTGN
-344 ADLTSYLTQQCS
+344 ADLTSYL
-356 SAGAGLC
+356 AGQGVTNIYQ
-363 LPNGLNSTNV
+363 PDGVTPVDPTNV
-373 NNLGSPTN
+373 P
-381 ANNSN
+381 
-386 PVITPCPAFSN
+386 ITP
-397 ATQGTV
+397 
-403 LPICMSDGATSIDP
+403 
-417 SHVPVSS
+417 
-424 IASNMLQYLMPLP
+424 IAANMLKYLMPLP

-445 ANNYRINFP
+445 SNNYRVNFP
-454 SPISAN
+454 APISAN
-460 QGDIRLDQTLTSKQ
+460 QGDIRLDQTLSSKQ

-483 NRQVV
+483 NRQVI
-488 AAPNTTCGLSFCQSS
+488 AAPNTTCGLTFCQSA

-566 VNTQWSEAPNLYIN
+566 VNTEWSEAPNLYIN

-600 LDNLTWNKGRHNFKF
+600 LDNVTWNKGHHNFKF

-635 GEYAFDSSSYVGTNI
+635 GEYAFDSSSAVGAAI
-650 GDPYAAFLQS
+650 GDPYTAFLQG

-667 ATINKQTMDGLG
+667 ATINKETMDGLG
-679 YSYGFYAQDDWK
+679 YSYAFYAQDDWK

-712 TNYNTAFFLPDYNGI
+712 IHYNTAFFLPDYNGV
-727 GTDGAT
+727 GTDGMT

-835 QSDNV
+835 QADGV
-840 TPQLSLSNP
+840 TPLLSLSNA
-849 FIQICPPPP
+849 FVQGGSL
-858 ANQPP
+858 A
-863 GCQQAG
+863 

-925 PASTTPYSVT
+925 PASTTPYADQS
-935 SLNLSYP
+935 LSYP
-942 DWSIIQ
+942 NWSIIQ

-964 VSRHSGKGLT
+964 VTRHSGKGLT

-1019 DRKHR
+1019 DRKNR

-1038 QRFLP
+1038 QRFVAT
-1043 GGGPVNA
+1043 GGAVNA
-1050 IVGDW
+1050 IIGDW

-1070 PYQATSDP
+1070 PFQATSDP

-1089 TRADIVPGQTLYA
+1089 TRADIVPGQALYA
-1102 TNRNVNQWFNPS
+1102 TNRNVNQWLNPS
-1114 AFQVPAAG
+1114 AFAIPQAG
-1122 RGYFGTAG
+1122 RGYFGTAA

-1144 SLRKDIPVYEHM
+1144 SLRKDIPVYERM
-1156 KFSLSVE
+1156 KLQLSVE